1 MAQIVAVTA
10 KAAITNSVI
19 GTLLRQLLP
28 RSLTGR
34 EFHEDTMQRIEML
47 HTATSFSVATIRF
60 YAQML
65 LHRFRDPVT
74 ADRLRA
80 VAADLER
87 QAAALQARG
96 EKTLPALRRC
106 LGPETGGARWRPP

>member
-1 MAQIVAVTA
+1 MRWSGSRMLADVTH
-10 KAAITNSVI
+10 V
-19 GTLLRQLLP
+19 TL
-28 RSLTGR
+28 R
-34 EFHEDTMQRIEML
+34 EEAER
-47 HTATSFSVATIRF
+47 ARF

-87 QAAALQARG
+87 QAAAWVAFPLNRNG
-96 EKTLPALRRC
+96 TP
-106 LGPETGGARWRPP
+106 